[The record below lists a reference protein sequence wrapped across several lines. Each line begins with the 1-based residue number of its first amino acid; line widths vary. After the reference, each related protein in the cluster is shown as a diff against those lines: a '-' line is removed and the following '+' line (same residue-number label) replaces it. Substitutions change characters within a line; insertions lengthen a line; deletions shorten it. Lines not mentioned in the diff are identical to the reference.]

1 MRKSVS
7 ILLLLLVTQ
16 LLIADTN
23 SFFAPYPSSFNVDLS
38 DTTTYCG
45 VSDPYGFVDGFAP
58 GYSDQTMIALLGL
71 SNMDTVDRDF
81 WGNVTA
87 TYPHAIELKVRVVS
101 ANGFEYVSASEPYL
115 SRPFQL
121 DIVENYEDGGTKRFK
136 LEAKRSGNV
145 ATYTTGLFTAEEVW
159 FDIVLK
165 LPNEGLSNALAKSDY
180 YVQLEIYATEFVDND
195 GDGVC
200 DVEEIVSKHG
210 PWPFYISGYIDEGS
224 PANVSYVMMNISP
237 TARANAI
244 NIDELK
250 NGQPMKIADYF
261 YESMAFMPGSQTDIF
276 DEGGLSYSKQAN
288 NPLYVFASSSS
299 DPTDTSDDTFKMK
312 MAGFEDEDNL
322 SSAFSFPFAIEM
334 RNVNYDST
342 KPDENCK
349 TFTGKTPTRTNEML
363 KGLSQDGK
371 TGDKHDKDPDLS
383 DWDGENRV
391 IYFYDDGEIYIKLPD
406 GYDPKQL
413 DDLTAGVY
421 TSRIYI
427 HVVSAV

>member
-7 ILLLLLVTQ
+7 ILLLMLVTQ
-16 LLIADTN
+16 LLVATN
-23 SFFAPYPSSFNVDLS
+23 AFFAPYPSSFNVDLS
-38 DTTTYCG
+38 DTDTYCG
-45 VSDPYGFVDGFAP
+45 VPDSLSFVEGFAK

-71 SNMDTVDRDF
+71 SDMTIERE
-81 WGNVTA
+81 VTWNGVV
-87 TYPHAIELKVRVVS
+87 TYPHIIELKVDVES
-101 ANGFEYVSASEPYL
+101 SDDFEYISASEPYL

-121 DIVENYEDGGTKRFK
+121 DIVENYKDGGTTKRIM
-136 LEAKRSGNV
+136 LEASGSGKV

-159 FDIVLK
+159 FDIVLR
-165 LPNEGLSNALAKSDY
+165 LPTDGLSNALAKNDY
-180 YVQLEIYATEFVDND
+180 YVQLKISAIEYEDSDND
-195 GDGVC
+195 GDY
-200 DVEEIVSKHG
+200 DVKVGEYG

-224 PANVSYVMMNISP
+224 PANVSYVMMNIAP

-250 NGQPMKIADYF
+250 NGPPMKIADYF
-261 YESMAFMPGSQTDIF
+261 YESMAFMPTGLTDIY
-276 DEGGLSYSKQAN
+276 DEGSLSYSDQAG

-299 DPTDTSDDTFKMK
+299 DPNAENADSFKMK

-334 RNVNYDST
+334 RNVNYDSA

-349 TFTGKTPTRTNEML
+349 TFTGETPTSINEML
-363 KGLSQDGK
+363 MGSSQVGE
-371 TGDKHDKDPDLS
+371 TGDQHDKDPDWS
-383 DWDGENRV
+383 DWDGEDGV

-406 GYDPKQL
+406 NYDSEEL
-413 DDLTAGVY
+413 NDLTAGVY

-427 HVVSAV
+427 HVVSAN

>member
-1 MRKSVS
+1 MRKIVFV
-7 ILLLLLVTQ
+7 LFLLLVTQ
-16 LLIADTN
+16 LLVATN
-23 SFFAPYPSSFNVDLS
+23 AFFAPYPSSFNVDLS
-38 DTTTYCG
+38 DTDTYCG
-45 VSDPYGFVDGFAP
+45 VPESLNFVEGFAP
-58 GYSDQTMIALLGL
+58 GYSDQTMIALIGL
-71 SNMDTVDRDF
+71 SDMSGTR
-81 WGNVTA
+81 
-87 TYPHAIELKVRVVS
+87 HKIELNVNVVS
-101 ANGFEYVSASEPYL
+101 SKDFEYISASEPYL
-115 SRPFQL
+115 SRPFKL
-121 DIVENYEDGGTKRFK
+121 DIVENYKYGIIISRTERILLVPSG
-136 LEAKRSGNV
+136 SGNV
-145 ATYTTGLFTAEEVW
+145 ATYTTGEITAEEVW
-159 FDIVLK
+159 FDIVLE
-165 LPNEGLSNALAKSDY
+165 LPNDGLSNALAKSDY

-200 DVEEIVSKHG
+200 DVDEIVSKHG

-224 PANVSYVMMNISP
+224 PANVSYVMMNIAP

-261 YESMAFMPGSQTDIF
+261 YESMAFMPTGLTDIY
-276 DEGGLSYSKQAN
+276 DEGSLSYSDQAG

-299 DPTDTSDDTFKMK
+299 DPNDENADSFKMK

-334 RNVNYDST
+334 RNENYVST

-349 TFTGKTPTRTNEML
+349 TFTGTTPKNINEML
-363 KGLSQDGK
+363 KGLSEDGK
-371 TGDKHDKDPDLS
+371 TGDQHDKDPDWLGRG
-383 DWDGENRV
+383 GEDRV

-406 GYDPKQL
+406 GYDSKQL

-427 HVVSAV
+427 HVVSAN

>member
-1 MRKSVS
+1 MRKSVFV
-7 ILLLLLVTQ
+7 LLLLLVTQ
-16 LLIADTN
+16 LLVATN
-23 SFFAPYPSSFNVDLS
+23 FFFAPYPSSFNVDLS
-38 DTTTYCG
+38 DTDTYCG
-45 VSDPYGFVDGFAP
+45 VPESLNFVEGFAP
-58 GYSDQTMIALLGL
+58 GYSDQTMIALLGF
-71 SNMDTVDRDF
+71 SDMDTVDRNF
-81 WGNVTA
+81 WGTITA
-87 TYPHAIELKVRVVS
+87 EHPHMIVVQAEVVS
-101 ANGFEYVSASEPYL
+101 FDGFEYISASEPYL

-145 ATYTTGLFTAEEVW
+145 ATYTTELFTAEEVW
-159 FDIVLK
+159 FDIVLR
-165 LPNEGLSNALAKSDY
+165 LPADGLSNALAKSDY
-180 YVQLEIYATEFVDND
+180 YVQLNISATEYEDSDND
-195 GDGVC
+195 GVYDAKI
-200 DVEEIVSKHG
+200 DDYG

-224 PANVSYVMMNISP
+224 PANVSYVMMNIAP

-244 NIDELK
+244 NIDELE
-250 NGQPMKIADYF
+250 NEQPMKIADYF

-299 DPTDTSDDTFKMK
+299 DPTDPSADTFKMK

-349 TFTGKTPTRTNEML
+349 TFTGKTPTNTNEML
-363 KGLSQDGK
+363 KGSSQDGK
-371 TGDKHDKDPDLS
+371 TGDKHDKDPDWLGRGGE
-383 DWDGENRV
+383 DGV
-391 IYFYDDGEIYIKLPD
+391 IYFYDDGEIYIKLPNN
-406 GYDPKQL
+406 YNKNEL
-413 DDLTAGVY
+413 DNLTAGVY

-427 HVVSAV
+427 HVVSAN